1 MNSSLSIDRDLLKK
15 TISEQQS
22 NKHQNRLY
30 PFWPNDSDQFKRL
43 SLIWKISSDYD
54 LKQTW
59 AIRHEYKYYF
69 ALNTI
74 TNITIGQQIRRFF
87 GLNRQNLAWFSTITP
102 SLAFSVCLILNNY
115 IRVLIIF
122 LFQKIQSIQTI
133 LGTAIHFAFITS
145 PIIDKPNDN
154 HYKYLIRSTFTQ
166 LTTSVI
172 YPIVFI
178 TGSSLYFA
186 AKYLTQPI
194 PDDFGIRPESR
205 KYVWDKFLKQLFL
218 KHRRSWSI
226 FAIINVIA
234 ASTLTIMESEQTKQL
249 FRNEQRKYLET
260 QIEQ

>member
-102 SLAFSVCLILNNY
+102 SLAFS
-115 IRVLIIF
+115 
-122 LFQKIQSIQTI
+122 TI